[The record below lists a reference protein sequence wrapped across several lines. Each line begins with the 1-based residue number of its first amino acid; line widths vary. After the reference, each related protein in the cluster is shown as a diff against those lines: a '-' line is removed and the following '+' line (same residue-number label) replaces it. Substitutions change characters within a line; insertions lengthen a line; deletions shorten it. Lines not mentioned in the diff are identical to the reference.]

1 MSQNN
6 KILSIAAG
14 GLLSVLAAT
23 GTAVVAGEPAKANLG
38 PVGPYEPI
46 LATVGGS
53 RLVAYYQPES
63 GKCAVSAVMFTT
75 APNGGGAKSARVSV
89 ALRPGELFRF
99 DGAGGDRAVLTCG
112 PDAKALTVLNPGEIL
127 TKSANKAL
135 Y

>member
-23 GTAVVAGEPAKANLG
+23 GTAVAGEPAKANLG

-75 APNGGGAKSARVSV
+75 APNGGGAKSARVRV

-112 PDAKALTVLNPGEIL
+112 PDAKALIVLNPGEIL
-127 TKSANKAL
+127 TKSASKAL